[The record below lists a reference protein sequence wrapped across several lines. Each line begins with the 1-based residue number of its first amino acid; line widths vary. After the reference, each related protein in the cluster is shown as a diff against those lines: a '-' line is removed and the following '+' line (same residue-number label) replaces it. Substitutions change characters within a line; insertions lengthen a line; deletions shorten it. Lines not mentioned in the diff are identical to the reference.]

1 MSYQANEN
9 QMHLDLYTGAQHQL
23 WILYLE
29 HFSIRIVVG
38 DAKFCKAAKYCEII
52 VV

>member
-1 MSYQANEN
+1 
-9 QMHLDLYTGAQHQL
+9 LYTGAQHQL

-38 DAKFCKAAKYCEII
+38 DAKFCKQQSI
-52 VV
+52 VKLL